1 MRYRMLWS
9 RALPGDIAQHPE
21 SLTVW
26 RSEVAELRE
35 LETEQWPRKEELA
48 QKQARLTGIIH
59 ELELEAAPAPA
70 DTEAPAAAATPE
82 QINALAE
89 RY

>member
-1 MRYRMLWS
+1 M
-9 RALPGDIAQHPE
+9 
-21 SLTVW
+21 W

-35 LETEQWPRKEELA
+35 LETEPWPRKEELA
-48 QKQARLTGIIH
+48 QKQARLAEIIH